1 MAITFKFLP
10 AATEPDRITF
20 LDLFAHLFIYL
31 FICSLCSFKHLL
43 SAYYMS
49 GTDNKQINDSARSQE
64 ECASCEKD
72 GGHAGTV
79 QSDRR
84 V

>member
-1 MAITFKFLP
+1 
-10 AATEPDRITF
+10 
-20 LDLFAHLFIYL
+20 
-31 FICSLCSFKHLL
+31 
-43 SAYYMS
+43 MS